1 MYLESTIQV
10 LWYAQ
15 PVLQSLGAG
24 VMYKRKLWRKF
35 PVFFAYLVA
44 QVPFFG
50 IIFSAFTWGSY
61 REYFYGYWSCS
72 IISLAIGFKVIHE
85 IFLDV
90 FRPYHALKDLG
101 SVLFKWAAL
110 VMVLVAIVVAASSS
124 VSSDGP
130 MVEAVI
136 TAQRCVRV
144 IQVGLVLLLL
154 VFSKYVG
161 ISWRHFSFGV
171 SLGFGAFALVELL
184 VVALHASERISQNA
198 GDLTNT
204 VMYNISVLMW
214 VAYGAI
220 KSPARET
227 VNTLLTSQR
236 WDHSLGDIQSTGAPE
251 SLIPAFENI
260 VDRAFSRMI
269 PEATPPSTFDQLEKL
284 SKPAA
289 PVPKPERASSATS
302 NKS

>member
-1 MYLESTIQV
+1 MYLGSTIQV
-10 LWYAQ
+10 LWLAQ
-15 PVLQSLGAG
+15 PVLQAIAAG
-24 VMYKRKLWRKF
+24 VMYKRKLHRKF
-35 PVFFAYLVA
+35 PIFFAYLVS
-44 QVPFFG
+44 QVPGFA
-50 IIFSAFTWGSY
+50 IIFSAFNWGTY
-61 REYFYGYWSCS
+61 VEYFYGYWFCN
-72 IISLAIGFKVIHE
+72 IVSLAMGFKVIHE

-101 SVLFKWAAL
+101 SVLFKWSAL

-130 MVEAVI
+130 IVEAVI

-171 SLGFGAFALVELL
+171 SLGFGSFALSELL

-198 GDLTNT
+198 ADLTNI
-204 VMYNISVLMW
+204 VGYNVSVLVW
-214 VAYGAI
+214 VIYSAI

-227 VNTLLTSQR
+227 INTLLTSQR
-236 WDHSLGDIQSTGAPE
+236 WDHSLGDIQNTSAPE

-269 PEATPPSTFDQLEKL
+269 PEVTPPSTFDQLEKL
-284 SKPAA
+284 AKPSPA
-289 PVPKPERASSATS
+289 PTPEKASSAS
-302 NKS
+302 SKS

>member
-1 MYLESTIQV
+1 MFLASTIQV
-10 LWYAQ
+10 LWFAQ
-15 PVLQSLGAG
+15 PALQSIASG
-24 VMYKRKLWRKF
+24 VMYKRKLHRKF
-35 PVFFAYLVA
+35 PVFFIYLVS
-44 QVPFFG
+44 QVPSFA
-50 IIFSAFTWGSY
+50 IIFSAYTWGTY
-61 REYFYGYWSCS
+61 GEYFYSYWILG
-72 IISLAIGFKVIHE
+72 IINLAMGFKVIHE

-101 SVLFKWAAL
+101 SVLFKWSAL

-124 VSSDGP
+124 VSSNGP

-171 SLGFGAFALVELL
+171 SLGFGSFAFIELL

-198 GDLTNT
+198 GDITNIIA
-204 VMYNISVLMW
+204 YNISLVVW
-214 VAYGAI
+214 VIYGVI

-227 VNTLLTSQR
+227 INTLLTSQR
-236 WDHSLGDIQSTGAPE
+236 WDHSLGDIQNTGSPE

-269 PEATPPSTFDQLEKL
+269 PEVTPPSTFDQLEKL
-284 SKPAA
+284 SKPAST
-289 PVPKPERASSATS
+289 PKPEKASSASSKT
-302 NKS
+302 

>member
-1 MYLESTIQV
+1 MYLESTIQA

-15 PVLQSLGAG
+15 PVLQAAAAG
-24 VMYKRKLWRKF
+24 VMFKQKLHRKF
-35 PVFFAYLVA
+35 PVFFAYLIS
-44 QVPFFG
+44 QVLFFG
-50 IIFSAFTWGSY
+50 IIVAAFTWGNY
-61 REYFYGYWSCS
+61 PDYFYGYWGCS

-90 FRPYHALKDLG
+90 LRPYHALKDLG

-110 VMVLVAIVVAASSS
+110 VMVLVAVVVAASSS

-144 IQVGLVLLLL
+144 IQVGLILLLL

-184 VVALHASERISQNA
+184 VVALHVSERIPPNV

-204 VMYNISVLMW
+204 VMYNISVLVWMI
-214 VAYGAI
+214 YSSM
-220 KSPARET
+220 KSPAREA

-236 WDHSLGDIQSTGAPE
+236 WDHSLGDIQNTGAPE

-284 SKPAA
+284 SKPPA
-289 PVPKPERASSATS
+289 PAQKPEKASSAS
-302 NKS
+302 SKS

>member
-1 MYLESTIQV
+1 MYVESTVQF
-10 LWYAQ
+10 LWFAQ
-15 PVLQSLGAG
+15 PVLQFATAG
-24 VMYKRKLWRKF
+24 VMYTRKLHRKF
-35 PVFFAYLVA
+35 PVFFAYLVS
-44 QVPFFG
+44 QLPFFG
-50 IIFSAFTWGSY
+50 IVFAAYTWGSY
-61 REYFYGYWSCS
+61 PEYFYAYWTFA
-72 IISLAIGFKVIHE
+72 ILNLAVGFKVIHE

-124 VSSDGP
+124 VSSGGP

-161 ISWRHFSFGV
+161 ISWRHFSFGT
-171 SLGFGAFALVELL
+171 SLGFGTFALIELL

-198 GDLTNT
+198 TNLTN
-204 VMYNISVLMW
+204 VIAYDISVLVW
-214 VAYGAI
+214 IAYTVI
-220 KSPARET
+220 KSPAREA

-236 WDHSLGDIQSTGAPE
+236 WDHSLGDLQNTGSPE

-269 PEATPPSTFDQLEKL
+269 PETTPSSTLEQLEKL
-284 SKPAA
+284 SRPAPA
-289 PVPKPERASSATS
+289 SKPEKASSAST
-302 NKS
+302 KS

>member
-1 MYLESTIQV
+1 MFLASTIQV
-10 LWYAQ
+10 LWFAQ
-15 PVLQSLGAG
+15 PALQSIASG
-24 VMYKRKLWRKF
+24 VMYKRKLHRKF
-35 PVFFAYLVA
+35 PVFFIYLVS
-44 QVPFFG
+44 QVPSFA
-50 IIFSAFTWGSY
+50 IIFSAYTWGTY
-61 REYFYGYWSCS
+61 GEYFYSYWILG
-72 IISLAIGFKVIHE
+72 IINLAMGFKVIHE

-101 SVLFKWAAL
+101 SVLFKWSAL

-124 VSSDGP
+124 VSSNGP

-171 SLGFGAFALVELL
+171 SLGFGSFAFIELL

-198 GDLTNT
+198 GDITNIIA
-204 VMYNISVLMW
+204 YNISLIVW
-214 VAYGAI
+214 VIYGVI

-227 VNTLLTSQR
+227 INTLLTSQR
-236 WDHSLGDIQSTGAPE
+236 WDHSLGDIQNTGSPE

-269 PEATPPSTFDQLEKL
+269 SDVPPPSTFDQLEKL
-284 SKPAA
+284 SKPA
-289 PVPKPERASSATS
+289 PTPKPEKASSASSKT
-302 NKS
+302 

>member
-1 MYLESTIQV
+1 MYLQSTIQI
-10 LWYAQ
+10 LWFAQ
-15 PVLQSLGAG
+15 PVLQSAAAG
-24 VMYKRKLWRKF
+24 VMIKRKLHRKF
-35 PVFFAYLVA
+35 PIFFAYLVA
-44 QVPFFG
+44 QVPFFAV
-50 IIFSAFTWGSY
+50 IFAAYTWGSY
-61 REYFYGYWSCS
+61 REWFYGYWGCA
-72 IISLAIGFKVIHE
+72 IISLALGFKVIHE

-130 MVEAVI
+130 IVEAVI

-144 IQVGLVLLLL
+144 IQVGLILLLL

-161 ISWRHFSFGV
+161 ISWKHFSFGV

-184 VVALHASERISQNA
+184 VVALHASERVSQNT
-198 GDLTNT
+198 GDLANIIT
-204 VMYNISVLMW
+204 YNITVLMW
-214 VAYGAI
+214 LTYSVM

-227 VNTLLTSQR
+227 INTLLTSQR
-236 WDHSLGDIQSTGAPE
+236 WDHGLGDIQHPGAPE
-251 SLIPAFENI
+251 SLIPVFENI

-269 PEATPPSTFDQLEKL
+269 PDSMPPSTLEQLGKMSE
-284 SKPAA
+284 PT
-289 PVPKPERASSATS
+289 PTPKPEKASSAS
-302 NKS
+302 SKS

>member
-1 MYLESTIQV
+1 MYLQSTIQL
-10 LWYAQ
+10 LWFAQ
-15 PVLQSLGAG
+15 PVLQTAAAG
-24 VMYKRKLWRKF
+24 VMLKRKLYRKS
-35 PVFFAYLVA
+35 PIFFAYLVFQMPVFCVVFA
-44 QVPFFG
+44 AY
-50 IIFSAFTWGSY
+50 SWGSY
-61 REYFYGYWSCS
+61 REWFYGYWGCA
-72 IISLAIGFKVIHE
+72 IISLALGFKVIHE

-161 ISWRHFSFGV
+161 ISWKHFSFGV

-184 VVALHASERISQNA
+184 VVALHVSERISQYA
-198 GDLTNT
+198 GDMANIITYNITVLVWLTYT
-204 VMYNISVLMW
+204 VM
-214 VAYGAI
+214 

-236 WDHSLGDIQSTGAPE
+236 WDHGLGDIQHPGSPE
-251 SLIPAFENI
+251 ALIPVFENI

-269 PEATPPSTFDQLEKL
+269 PDSMPPSTLEQLGKMSE
-284 SKPAA
+284 PA
-289 PVPKPERASSATS
+289 PTPKPEKASSATS
-302 NKS
+302 KS

>member
-1 MYLESTIQV
+1 MYLASTIQV
-10 LWYAQ
+10 LWFAQ
-15 PVLQSLGAG
+15 PVLQSAAAG
-24 VMYKRKLWRKF
+24 VMYKRKLHRKF
-35 PVFFAYLVA
+35 PVFFAYLVS

-50 IIFSAFTWGSY
+50 IIFAAYNWGSY
-61 REYFYGYWSCS
+61 REYFFGYWACA

-101 SVLFKWAAL
+101 SVLFKWSAL
-110 VMVLVAIVVAASSS
+110 VMVLVAIVVASSSS

-171 SLGFGAFALVELL
+171 SLGFGSFALVELL
-184 VVALHASERISQNA
+184 VVALHASERISQNG
-198 GDLTNT
+198 GDLTNIIA
-204 VMYNISVLMW
+204 YNTSALVWIGYAV
-214 VAYGAI
+214 I

-227 VNTLLTSQR
+227 INTLLTSQR
-236 WDHSLGDIQSTGAPE
+236 WDHSLGDIQNTGAPE

-269 PEATPPSTFDQLEKL
+269 PEATPSSTFDQLEKL

-289 PVPKPERASSATS
+289 EPKPEKASSAS
-302 NKS
+302 SKN

>member
-1 MYLESTIQV
+1 MFLASTIQV
-10 LWYAQ
+10 LWFAQ
-15 PVLQSLGAG
+15 PALQSIASG
-24 VMYKRKLWRKF
+24 VMYKRKLHRKF
-35 PVFFAYLVA
+35 PVFFIYLVS
-44 QVPFFG
+44 QVPSFA
-50 IIFSAFTWGSY
+50 IIFSAYTWGTY
-61 REYFYGYWSCS
+61 GEYFYSYWILG
-72 IISLAIGFKVIHE
+72 IINLAMGFKVIHE

-101 SVLFKWAAL
+101 SVLFKWSAL

-124 VSSDGP
+124 VSSNGP

-171 SLGFGAFALVELL
+171 SLGFGSFAFIELL

-198 GDLTNT
+198 GDITNIIA
-204 VMYNISVLMW
+204 YNISLIVW
-214 VAYGAI
+214 VIYGVI

-227 VNTLLTSQR
+227 INTLLTSQR
-236 WDHSLGDIQSTGAPE
+236 WDHSLGDIQNTGSPE

-269 PEATPPSTFDQLEKL
+269 PDVTPPSTFDQLEKL
-284 SKPAA
+284 SKPA
-289 PVPKPERASSATS
+289 PTPKPEKASSASSKT
-302 NKS
+302 

>member
-1 MYLESTIQV
+1 MFLASTIQV
-10 LWYAQ
+10 LWFAQ
-15 PVLQSLGAG
+15 PALQSIASG
-24 VMYKRKLWRKF
+24 VMYKRKLHRKF
-35 PVFFAYLVA
+35 PVFFIYLVS
-44 QVPFFG
+44 QVPSFA
-50 IIFSAFTWGSY
+50 IIFSAYTWGTY
-61 REYFYGYWSCS
+61 GEYFYSYWILG
-72 IISLAIGFKVIHE
+72 IINLAMGFKVIHE

-101 SVLFKWAAL
+101 SVLFKWSAL

-124 VSSDGP
+124 VSSNGP

-171 SLGFGAFALVELL
+171 SLGFGSFAFIELL

-198 GDLTNT
+198 GDITNIIA
-204 VMYNISVLMW
+204 YNISLIVW
-214 VAYGAI
+214 VIYGVI

-227 VNTLLTSQR
+227 INTLLTSQR
-236 WDHSLGDIQSTGAPE
+236 WDHSLGDIQNTGSPE

-269 PEATPPSTFDQLEKL
+269 SDVPPPSTFDQLEKL
-284 SKPAA
+284 LKPAST
-289 PVPKPERASSATS
+289 PKPEKASSASSKT
-302 NKS
+302 